1 MKKSLQSLMALS
13 VMAFAVDYSA
23 MSATELAA
31 MRSSVPAEDRAAFQ
45 AAMQSKM
52 QALSPDE
59 RAAAMNQAPANSPGK
74 KNMGG
79 NAGSAG
85 SSSAGSSSGGNS
97 GGGGK
102 GGGNGNGGRGGR

>member
-1 MKKSLQSLMALS
+1 MKKSLLSLIALS

-31 MRSSVPAEDRAAFQ
+31 MRSNVPAEDRAAFQ

-85 SSSAGSSSGGNS
+85 SSSGGNS

>member
-1 MKKSLQSLMALS
+1 MKKSFLALVALS

-31 MRSSVPAEDRAAFQ
+31 LRGTVAAEDRAAFQ

-52 QALSPDE
+52 QTMSADE
-59 RAAAMNQAPANSPGK
+59 RQAFTQARTTNPGTGS
-74 KNMGG
+74 MG
-79 NAGSAG
+79 ASAG
-85 SSSAGSSSGGNS
+85 GKGAGGSSSGGN
-97 GGGGK
+97 GK

>member
-1 MKKSLQSLMALS
+1 MKKSLLSLMALS

-85 SSSAGSSSGGNS
+85 SSSGGNS

-102 GGGNGNGGRGGR
+102 GGGNGNGGRGGREPFL

>member
-1 MKKSLQSLMALS
+1 MRKVLFLVTVLSLG
-13 VMAFAVDYSA
+13 AFAVDYSA
-23 MSATELAA
+23 MTATELQA
-31 MRSSVPAEDRAAFQ
+31 MRGTVPAEDRAAFQ

-85 SSSAGSSSGGNS
+85 SSSGGNS

>member
-1 MKKSLQSLMALS
+1 MKKSLLSLMALS

-31 MRSSVPAEDRAAFQ
+31 MRSSVPVEDRAAFQ

-85 SSSAGSSSGGNS
+85 SSSGGNS

>member
-1 MKKSLQSLMALS
+1 MKKSFLALVALS

-79 NAGSAG
+79 VAGGANAG
-85 SSSAGSSSGGNS
+85 SSGGNS
-97 GGGGK
+97 GGNGKGGGSGNGGNGGGK
-102 GGGNGNGGRGGR
+102 GGR